1 MSQQHRYTVLFA
13 PQPLHSNNSKIINN
27 KIISS
32 KSWPWGWG
40 VILKNIHPWHLLK
53 LKIMDLQSL
62 DGRSISPG
70 PGLNDILRRDG
81 WRNVL
86 LRVLVG
92 TGDTRTATDTL
103 RTAELN
109 WIYRELNLRSRLEG
123 LFMLS
128 RTNFKF

>member
-1 MSQQHRYTVLFA
+1 
-13 PQPLHSNNSKIINN
+13 
-27 KIISS
+27 
-32 KSWPWGWG
+32 
-40 VILKNIHPWHLLK
+40 
-53 LKIMDLQSL
+53 MDLQSL

-103 RTAELN
+103 RTAKLN
-109 WIYRELNLRSRLEG
+109 
-123 LFMLS
+123 
-128 RTNFKF
+128 